1 MNREK
6 IIKQGKQTLA
16 IEAQAVANLGA
27 RLGESF
33 VQAVEMLLA
42 MRGRAIVTGIGKSGA
57 IARKLAGT
65 LASTGTPST
74 FLHPTEAAHGDLGL
88 ITGDD
93 VVIALSQSGE
103 NDELNALLPA
113 FKRRGAQLLV
123 ICGQPDSTLSKHADV
138 YLDAAVA
145 REACP
150 LGLAPTASTAA
161 ALALGDALAMAT
173 MAARGITVDD
183 FAACHP
189 AGTLGRRVLLHVQ
202 DIMHGG
208 EDNPAVSQEA
218 ILLEALIT
226 MSNASVRGVVN
237 VVDAEGKL
245 CGLFTDGDL
254 RVLMQEATDREQ
266 VMRQGISEVMTR
278 NPTTCPPD
286 MLAAEAARIMQ
297 EREFDN
303 LPVVDEAGRAVGMLD
318 IQDLIKAGLV

>member
-1 MNREK
+1 MNHED
-6 IIKQGKQTLA
+6 IINQGRQTLA
-16 IEAQAVANLGA
+16 IEAQAVADLST

-42 MRGRAIVTGIGKSGA
+42 MKGRVILTGIGKSGA

-65 LASTGTPST
+65 LSSTGSPST

-103 NDELNALLPA
+103 NDELNVILPA
-113 FKRRGAQLLV
+113 FKRRGAKLIV
-123 ICGQPDSTLSKHADV
+123 ICGQSDSTLSKYADI

-202 DIMHGG
+202 DLMHGG
-208 EDNPAVSQEA
+208 EDHPAVRQEA
-218 ILLEALIT
+218 TVLEALIT

-237 VVDAEGKL
+237 VVDEEGKL

-254 RVLMQEATDREQ
+254 RVLMQKAADREQ
-266 VMRQGISEVMTR
+266 VMNQCIGEVMTY

-286 MLAAEAARIMQ
+286 MLAAEAVRIMQ

-303 LPVVDEAGRAVGMLD
+303 LPVVDEAGRAVGILD